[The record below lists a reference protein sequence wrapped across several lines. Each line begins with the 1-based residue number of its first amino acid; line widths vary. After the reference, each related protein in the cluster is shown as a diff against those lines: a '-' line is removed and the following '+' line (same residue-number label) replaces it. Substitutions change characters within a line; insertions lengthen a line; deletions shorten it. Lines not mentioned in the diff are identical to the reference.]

1 MLKLR
6 LIFGPM
12 MILALLALFY
22 FDNSLDQLNL
32 TGTIFE
38 RLFIGRA
45 YLPAGLLMLLAFL
58 LLIPLVAR
66 ELVRIFHAKGIEA
79 NPVMITISA
88 MIGCTLLYAVPHKL
102 SSQNTMAIFATV
114 LVVLFFATLL
124 QYAFRHQ
131 RTQGAVAVAGVT
143 LLALIYLGLLPGF
156 YIAIRR
162 WHTAWVVAGIL
173 LVVKSSD
180 IGAYFTGRAIGK
192 HKLIPWLSPGKTWEG
207 LIGGVLFSG
216 LVAAGLAMASNAW
229 DLTYV
234 MTKVAGER
242 TRVPLEISPL
252 AAFGAGVLMGL
263 VGQFGDLCA
272 SLFKRDAGIKDS
284 GSSIPGFG
292 GVLDVVDSPIV
303 VAPLAYWLL
312 AWAAY
317 SATG

>member
-12 MILALLALFY
+12 MIAAMLALFY
-22 FDNSLDQLNL
+22 FDNSLDQLDL
-32 TGTIFE
+32 TGTVFE
-38 RLFIGRA
+38 RLFAGRA

-58 LLIPLVAR
+58 LLIPLLAR
-66 ELVRIFHAKGIEA
+66 ELVQIFHAKGIHA
-79 NPVMITISA
+79 NPVMITASG

-102 SSQNTMAIFATV
+102 NSQNTMAIFATV
-114 LVVLFFATLL
+114 LVVLFLATLL

-131 RTQGAVAVAGVT
+131 RTQGAVAVAGAT
-143 LLALIYLGLLPGF
+143 LLALIYMGLLPGF

-162 WHTAWVVAGIL
+162 WHTAWVVLGIL
-173 LVVKSSD
+173 LIVKSSD
-180 IGAYFTGRAIGK
+180 IGAYFSGRALGK

-216 LVAAGLAMASNAW
+216 LVAAGLAVLGNAW
-229 DLTYV
+229 ELTHV
-234 MTKVAGER
+234 MKKIDGVR
-242 TRVPLEISPL
+242 TQVPLEISPI
-252 AAFGAGVLMGL
+252 AAFFAGVAMGL